1 MANGIQ
7 NLDPSL
13 WQRIKRMM
21 NPLDDEGQMKTG
33 DMDLSVDDAKL
44 VAELG
49 LDFTPGVG
57 DVKAAF
63 YDAPKSFRKGD
74 TAAGILALASAIP
87 FFGLPADVLRAIRRG
102 TAYTLPSERL
112 VSPKYVKRA
121 IEEATEGGSR
131 HLYNEQSLGY
141 AMRFL
146 RDAPEIGVDMEPEA
160 FLKFARELQNP
171 NPESLKSIR
180 DAIKLQKPLDDI
192 PFLNIARRPGERI
205 ADVVGHEGRH
215 RAIVHRDLGHKTFPV
230 RFRAARFEIPTS
242 KSQGIRFGRQD
253 LDYNFKPKDEFN
265 YVDPWP
271 TKLVKEDG
279 EKVYDFPIP
288 REGYNML
295 AGLRKGIRQL
305 EKNYD
310 EDLTRFRELNK
321 QRTHKVKE

>member
-1 MANGIQ
+1 MASGIQ

-33 DMDLSVDDAKL
+33 GMDLSVDDAKL

-102 TAYTLPSERL
+102 TTYTLPSERL

-121 IEEATEGGSR
+121 IEKATEGGSR
-131 HLYNEQSLGY
+131 HLYDKQMLGY

-160 FLKFARELQNP
+160 FLKFARELRNP
-171 NPESLKSIR
+171 DPNKLKSIR
-180 DAIKLQKPLDDI
+180 DAIKLQKPLYDI
-192 PFLNIARRPGERI
+192 PLLNIARRPGEPI

-215 RAIVHRDLGHKTFPV
+215 RAIVSRDLGYKTFPV

-253 LDYNFKPKDEFN
+253 LDYSGEPKDAFN
-265 YVDPWP
+265 YVAPWP

-305 EKNYD
+305 EKNFP
-310 EDLTRFRELNK
+310 EDLIRFRQINK